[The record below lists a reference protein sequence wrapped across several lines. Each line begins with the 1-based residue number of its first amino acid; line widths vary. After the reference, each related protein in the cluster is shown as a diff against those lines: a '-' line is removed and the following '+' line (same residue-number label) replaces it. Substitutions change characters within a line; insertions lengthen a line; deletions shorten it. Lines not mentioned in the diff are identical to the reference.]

1 MTAATAEFTR
11 SLPVGGEFRTVLDDA
26 LYRPAPDDWLI
37 AVSDVVGSRKAIAAG
52 QYKAVNMAGVA
63 VISALMNAL
72 DTQSLPYIF
81 GGDGASIICAPADR
95 DVVAETM
102 ARTVTWVKEDL
113 GLTLRAALVPVSA
126 VRAEGYEV
134 LVQATRVSEA
144 VTNYA
149 FRGGGLSRAEA
160 LMKAGEYAVPP
171 APSGSRPDLTG
182 LSCRW
187 SPIKPE
193 HGKIVSII
201 IEPGEGRAAGFPEIA
216 EKLLDLAGMRLPRGG
231 SPMPAAGPTGR
242 WPPEGLEMEA
252 RATRGTR
259 SLAARRAG
267 LYLWTFFSWFIM
279 TFNIR
284 IGSFRASH
292 YKEFTSLNTD
302 YRKFQDGLRITVS
315 LGDAEL
321 GRLTEFLEDER
332 KAKNLRYGLCVQDS
346 AILTCYVP
354 SVTSDSHFHFLD
366 GAGGGY
372 AQAAEN
378 MKS

>member
-1 MTAATAEFTR
+1 MTAVTAEFTR
-11 SLPVGGEFRTVLDDA
+11 LLPVGNEFRNVLDQD
-26 LYRPAPDDWLI
+26 LYLPAPDDWLI

-72 DTQSLPYIF
+72 DTQALPYIF
-81 GGDGASIICAPADR
+81 GGDGAAIICSPSDR
-95 DVVAETM
+95 DLVAETM
-102 ARTVTWVKEDL
+102 GKTVTWVKEDL
-113 GLTLRAALVPVSA
+113 GLDLRAALVPVSA
-126 VRAEGYEV
+126 VRADGHDV

-144 VTNYA
+144 VNNYA

-160 LMKAGEYAVPP
+160 LMKAGEYAVPA

-187 SPIKPE
+187 SPVKPE
-193 HGKIVSII
+193 NGKIVSII
-201 IEPGEGRAAGFPEIA
+201 IEPGAGREDRFPVIA
-216 EKLLDLAGMRLPRGG
+216 ERLLNLVGMQAPGGASPMPRGG
-231 SPMPAAGPTGR
+231 PTGT
-242 WPPEGLEMEA
+242 WPPEGLEFEA
-252 RATRGTR
+252 RATRGDTP
-259 SLAARRAG
+259 LAVRRAS
-267 LYLWTFFSWFIM
+267 LYLRTFLSWLILTFGINVG
-279 TFNIR
+279 TFNAR
-284 IGSFRASH
+284 H
-292 YKEFTSLNTD
+292 YREFTSLNTD
-302 YRKFQDGLRITVS
+302 YRKFQDGLRVTVS

-321 GRLTEFLEDER
+321 TRLTEFLEGER
-332 KAKNLRYGLCVQDS
+332 VAKNLRYGLCVQDS